1 MKMKIINHPQQCPP
15 MAIAATIGMFDGFH
29 LGHRTLVESL
39 KREAGKRGLA
49 TAVVTFRD
57 HPQNVLH
64 HAGQKWICTLDDR
77 IQCIADQGVDYLILM
92 DFTPELAALDSTA
105 FMMLLRDRYH
115 LRALVVGFNH
125 RFGHNRSEGFDDY
138 RANGARLGVEVV
150 QAAEYAGEYS
160 PVSSSIVRRYI
171 AEGNVEAAMHR
182 LYHPFCLSGTVVH
195 GLKNG
200 RKIGFPTANVG
211 GYSPQVIMPANGVYV
226 TLAQI
231 DGGDWLPSMA
241 NIGTRPTVLAEGA
254 ISVEVNIFNF
264 DADIYDRRFAVRF
277 IKRLRNEVHHASLD
291 ALKRQLA
298 ADRDASLRYF
308 SDRNINHTI

>member
-1 MKMKIINHPQQCPP
+1 

-77 IQCIADQGVDYLILM
+77 IRCIADQGVDYLILM

-150 QAAEYAGEYS
+150 QAAEYAGEYA

-231 DGGDWLPSMA
+231 DDGDWLPSMA
-241 NIGTRPTVLAEGA
+241 NIGTRPTVLAEGG

-277 IKRLRNEVHHASLD
+277 VKRLRSEQHYASLEE
-291 ALKRQLA
+291 LKQQLA
-298 ADRDASLRYF
+298 ADRDASIRYF
-308 SDRNINHTI
+308 LKKNINQII

>member
-1 MKMKIINHPQQCPP
+1 

-150 QAAEYAGEYS
+150 QAAEYAGEYA

-264 DADIYDRRFAVRF
+264 DADIYDRRFVVRF

>member
-1 MKMKIINHPQQCPP
+1 

-105 FMMLLRDRYH
+105 FMLLLRDRYH

-150 QAAEYAGEYS
+150 QAAEYAGEYA

-231 DGGDWLPSMA
+231 DDGDWLPSMA
-241 NIGTRPTVLAEGA
+241 NIGTRPTVLAEGG

-277 IKRLRNEVHHASLD
+277 VKRLRSEQHYASLEE
-291 ALKRQLA
+291 LKQQLA
-298 ADRDASLRYF
+298 ADRDASIRYF
-308 SDRNINHTI
+308 LEKNINQII

>member
-1 MKMKIINHPQQCPP
+1 
-15 MAIAATIGMFDGFH
+15 
-29 LGHRTLVESL
+29 
-39 KREAGKRGLA
+39 
-49 TAVVTFRD
+49 
-57 HPQNVLH
+57 
-64 HAGQKWICTLDDR
+64 
-77 IQCIADQGVDYLILM
+77 
-92 DFTPELAALDSTA
+92 
-105 FMMLLRDRYH
+105 
-115 LRALVVGFNH
+115 
-125 RFGHNRSEGFDDY
+125 
-138 RANGARLGVEVV
+138 
-150 QAAEYAGEYS
+150 
-160 PVSSSIVRRYI
+160 
-171 AEGNVEAAMHR
+171 MHR

-241 NIGTRPTVLAEGA
+241 NIGTRPTVLTEGA

>member
-1 MKMKIINHPQQCPP
+1 

-125 RFGHNRSEGFDDY
+125 RFGHNRSEGFNDY

-150 QAAEYAGEYS
+150 QAAEYAGEYA
-160 PVSSSIVRRYI
+160 PVSSSIVRRDI

-182 LYHPFCLSGTVVH
+182 LYPPFCVSGTVVH

-200 RKIGFPTANVG
+200 RKIRFPTANVG

-241 NIGTRPTVLAEGA
+241 NIGTRPTVLTEGV

>member
-1 MKMKIINHPQQCPP
+1 

-150 QAAEYAGEYS
+150 QAAEYAGEYA

-241 NIGTRPTVLAEGA
+241 NIGTRPTVLTEGA

-264 DADIYDRRFAVRF
+264 EADIYDRRFAVRF

>member
-1 MKMKIINHPQQCPP
+1 

-150 QAAEYAGEYS
+150 QAAEYAGEYA

-241 NIGTRPTVLAEGA
+241 NIGTRPTVLTEGA

>member
-150 QAAEYAGEYS
+150 QAAEYAGEYA

-211 GYSPQVIMPANGVYV
+211 GYSPQVIMPANGVYI

-241 NIGTRPTVLAEGA
+241 NIGTRPTVLTEGA

>member
-1 MKMKIINHPQQCPP
+1 

-57 HPQNVLH
+57 RPQNVLH

-105 FMMLLRDRYH
+105 FMLLLRDRYH

-150 QAAEYAGEYS
+150 QAAEYAGEYA

-241 NIGTRPTVLAEGA
+241 NIGTRPTVLTEGA

-264 DADIYDRRFAVRF
+264 DTDIYDRRFAVRF

>member
-1 MKMKIINHPQQCPP
+1 

-39 KREAGKRGLA
+39 KSEAGKRGLA

-64 HAGQKWICTLDDR
+64 NAGQKWICTLDDR
-77 IQCIADQGVDYLILM
+77 IRCIADQGVDYLILM

-105 FMMLLRDRYH
+105 FMALLRDCYG
-115 LRALVVGFNH
+115 LKALVVGFNH
-125 RFGHNRSEGFDDY
+125 RFGHNRSECFHDY

-150 QAAEYAGEYS
+150 QAAEYTGEYA

-171 AEGNVEAAMHR
+171 AEGDVEAAMLR
-182 LYHPFCLSGTVVH
+182 LHHPFCLSGTVVH

-231 DGGDWLPSMA
+231 DDGDWLPSMA
-241 NIGTRPTVLAEGA
+241 NIGTRPTVPAEGG

-277 IKRLRNEVHHASLD
+277 VKRLRSEQHYASLEE
-291 ALKRQLA
+291 LKQQLA
-298 ADRDASLRYF
+298 ADRDASIRYF
-308 SDRNINHTI
+308 LKKNINQII

>member
-1 MKMKIINHPQQCPP
+1 

-150 QAAEYAGEYS
+150 QAAEYAGEYA

-211 GYSPQVIMPANGVYV
+211 GYSPQVIMPANGVYI

-241 NIGTRPTVLAEGA
+241 NIGTRPTVLTEGA

>member
-1 MKMKIINHPQQCPP
+1 

-105 FMMLLRDRYH
+105 FMMLLRDCYH

-150 QAAEYAGEYS
+150 QAAEYAGEYA

-241 NIGTRPTVLAEGA
+241 NIGTRPTVLTEGA

-264 DADIYDRRFAVRF
+264 DTDIYDRRFAVRF
-277 IKRLRNEVHHASLD
+277 VKRLRSEQHYASLEE
-291 ALKRQLA
+291 LKQQLA
-298 ADRDASLRYF
+298 ADRDASIRYF
-308 SDRNINHTI
+308 LKKNINQII

>member
-1 MKMKIINHPQQCPP
+1 

-105 FMMLLRDRYH
+105 FMLLLRDRYH

-150 QAAEYAGEYS
+150 QAAEYAGEYA

-241 NIGTRPTVLAEGA
+241 NIGTRPTVLTEGA

>member
-105 FMMLLRDRYH
+105 FMLLLRDRYH

-150 QAAEYAGEYS
+150 QAAEYAGEYA

-241 NIGTRPTVLAEGA
+241 NIGTRPTVLTEGA

-264 DADIYDRRFAVRF
+264 DADIYDHRFAVRF

>member
-1 MKMKIINHPQQCPP
+1 

-92 DFTPELAALDSTA
+92 DFTPELATLDSTA

-138 RANGARLGVEVV
+138 RANGARLGV
-150 QAAEYAGEYS
+150 
-160 PVSSSIVRRYI
+160 
-171 AEGNVEAAMHR
+171 
-182 LYHPFCLSGTVVH
+182 
-195 GLKNG
+195 
-200 RKIGFPTANVG
+200 
-211 GYSPQVIMPANGVYV
+211 
-226 TLAQI
+226 
-231 DGGDWLPSMA
+231 
-241 NIGTRPTVLAEGA
+241 
-254 ISVEVNIFNF
+254 
-264 DADIYDRRFAVRF
+264 
-277 IKRLRNEVHHASLD
+277 
-291 ALKRQLA
+291 
-298 ADRDASLRYF
+298 
-308 SDRNINHTI
+308 

>member
-1 MKMKIINHPQQCPP
+1 

-64 HAGQKWICTLDDR
+64 HVGQKWICTLDDR

-150 QAAEYAGEYS
+150 QAAEYAGEYA

-241 NIGTRPTVLAEGA
+241 NIGTRPTVLTEGA

>member
-1 MKMKIINHPQQCPP
+1 

-64 HAGQKWICTLDDR
+64 HAGQKRICTLDDR

-138 RANGARLGVEVV
+138 RVNGARLGVEVV
-150 QAAEYAGEYS
+150 QAAEYAGEYA

-171 AEGNVEAAMHR
+171 AEGDVEAAMHR

-241 NIGTRPTVLAEGA
+241 NIGTRPTVLTEGA
-254 ISVEVNIFNF
+254 ISVEVNIFDF

-277 IKRLRNEVHHASLD
+277 IKRLRSEQHYASLEE
-291 ALKRQLA
+291 LKQQLA
-298 ADRDASLRYF
+298 ADRDASIRYF
-308 SDRNINHTI
+308 LEKNINQII

>member
-1 MKMKIINHPQQCPP
+1 

-150 QAAEYAGEYS
+150 QAAEYAGEYA

-241 NIGTRPTVLAEGA
+241 NIGTRPTVLTEGA

-264 DADIYDRRFAVRF
+264 DTDIYDRRFAVRF

>member
-1 MKMKIINHPQQCPP
+1 

-105 FMMLLRDRYH
+105 FMMLLRDCYH

-150 QAAEYAGEYS
+150 QAAEYAGEYA

-241 NIGTRPTVLAEGA
+241 NIGTRPTVLTEGA

>member
-1 MKMKIINHPQQCPP
+1 

-150 QAAEYAGEYS
+150 QAAEYAGEYA

-231 DGGDWLPSMA
+231 DDGDWLPSMA
-241 NIGTRPTVLAEGA
+241 NIGTRPTVLAEGG
-254 ISVEVNIFNF
+254 ISVEVNIFDF

-277 IKRLRNEVHHASLD
+277 IKRLRSEQHYASLEE
-291 ALKRQLA
+291 LKQQLA
-298 ADRDASLRYF
+298 ADRDASIRYF
-308 SDRNINHTI
+308 LEKNINQKI

>member
-1 MKMKIINHPQQCPP
+1 

-150 QAAEYAGEYS
+150 QAAEYAGEYA

-241 NIGTRPTVLAEGA
+241 NIGTRPTVLTEGA
-254 ISVEVNIFNF
+254 ISVEVTIFNF